1 MHACSHGG
9 EMLDKIVMHIPID
22 ASLVNIT
29 DDGNHCILGFDML
42 DLDLKK
48 IGSWDVYKDEEG
60 NTQHRVLNHG
70 WEKLPTSHT
79 SMAFKFFHEGRYYPH
94 VELKASPAKIL
105 QGHNVYGSDLIEEG
119 AMEMLGYLAE
129 SHPTLYSMLCISETE
144 VLQLDATYSA
154 RLKDENQ
161 VAQVLDFMR
170 NMSSRHIR
178 KSQKEIVYKNTIYFG
193 SERSKRYARK
203 VYGKFN
209 EFQSQLEEQT
219 KLAKANDKCAQRV
232 VKVMS
237 DPELQA
243 WAKGLL
249 RFETGIK
256 RYVLKELGLPTN
268 LFQLIRYQRENP
280 NFLKDLWVKANSE
293 IFKALEGSAM
303 KTTDH
308 DSIFK
313 NLCNVFGTVT
323 PTGKS
328 SITKA
333 RNLFNFYCAL
343 ETHGT
348 EAMKKQYGKSQFFAQ
363 MADLILAGY
372 SKAFLQNLHIDSK
385 NNVIPFIKLVE
396 INFDQQ
402 VPPNFKEPVS
412 TFNQRQ
418 LKLVS

>member
-1 MHACSHGG
+1 
-9 EMLDKIVMHIPID
+9 MLDKIVMHIPVD
-22 ASLVNIT
+22 ASLVDVT
-29 DDGNHCILGFDML
+29 SDGHHCIFGFDML
-42 DLDLKK
+42 DLGLKK
-48 IGSWDVYKDEEG
+48 VGSWDVYKDDEG

-70 WEKLPTSHT
+70 YERLPTSFT
-79 SMAFKFFHEGRYYPH
+79 SMAFKFFHEGRFFPH

-129 SHPTLYSMLCISETE
+129 SHPTLYSMLCVSETE

-154 RLKDENQ
+154 RLKDDNQ
-161 VAQVLDFMR
+161 VAQALDFMR

-178 KSQKEIVYKNTIYFG
+178 KSQKQIVYKNTVYFG
-193 SERSKRYARK
+193 SERGKRFARK
-203 VYGKFN
+203 VYGKSC
-209 EFQSQLEEQT
+209 EFQNQLEEQI

-237 DPELQA
+237 DPDLQA
-243 WAKGLL
+243 WTKGLL

-268 LFQLIRYQRENP
+268 LFQLIRYQRTNP

-293 IFKALEGSAM
+293 LFKALEGHAM
-303 KTTDH
+303 KATDH

-313 NLCNVFGTVT
+313 NLCNVYQTVT
-323 PTGKS
+323 PTGKVRL
-328 SITKA
+328 TKA

-343 ETHGT
+343 ETHGV
-348 EAMKKQYGKSQFFAQ
+348 EVMKSRYSETRFYAY
-363 MADLILAGY
+363 MADLISAGY
-372 SKAFLQNLHIDSK
+372 SKAYLQNLHIDSK
-385 NNVIPFIKLVE
+385 NNVIPFLKLVE
-396 INFDQQ
+396 INFENQ

-412 TFNQRQ
+412 TFNQPQ
-418 LKLVS
+418 LRIA

>member
-1 MHACSHGG
+1 
-9 EMLDKIVMHIPID
+9 MLDKIVMHIPVD
-22 ASLVNIT
+22 ASLVDIT
-29 DDGNHCILGFDML
+29 SDGQHCIFGFDML
-42 DLDLKK
+42 DLGLKK
-48 IGSWDVYKDEEG
+48 VGAWSVYKNDEGEV
-60 NTQHRVLNHG
+60 RPVALNHAY
-70 WEKLPTSHT
+70 EKLPTSYT

-105 QGHNVYGSDLIEEG
+105 QGHNVYGTDWIEEG

-129 SHPTLYSMLCISETE
+129 SHPTLYSMLAISETE

-154 RLKDENQ
+154 RLRDDNQ
-161 VAQVLDFMR
+161 VAQALDFMR

-178 KSQKEIVYKNTIYFG
+178 KSQKQIVYKNTVYFG
-193 SERSKRYARK
+193 SERGKRFARK
-203 VYGKFN
+203 VYGKSC
-209 EFQSQLEEQT
+209 EFQNQLEEQI

-243 WAKGLL
+243 WTKGLL

-256 RYVLKELGLPTN
+256 RYVLKELGIPTN

-280 NFLKDLWVKANSE
+280 TFLKDLWVKANSE
-293 IFKALEGSAM
+293 LFKALEGTAM

-308 DSIFK
+308 ESIFK

-323 PTGKS
+323 PSGRK

-348 EAMKKQYGKSQFFAQ
+348 EAMKLQYGKSQFFAQ
-363 MADLILAGY
+363 MADLISAGY
-372 SKAFLQNLHIDSK
+372 SKAFLQNLHVESK

-396 INFDQQ
+396 INFENQ
-402 VPPNFKEPVS
+402 VPENFKEPVS
-412 TFNQRQ
+412 TFNQRL
-418 LKLVS
+418 LKIA

>member
-1 MHACSHGG
+1 
-9 EMLDKIVMHIPID
+9 MLDKIVMQIPVD
-22 ASLVNIT
+22 ASLVDVT
-29 DDGNHCILGFDML
+29 SDGHHCVLGFDML
-42 DLDLKK
+42 DLGLKK
-48 IGSWDVYKDEEG
+48 IGSWDVYKDDEG
-60 NTQHRVLNHG
+60 NTQHRALNHG
-70 WEKLPTSHT
+70 YERLPTSYT
-79 SMAFKFFHEGRYYPH
+79 AMAFKFFHEGRFFPH

-105 QGHNVYGSDLIEEG
+105 QGHNVYGSDWIEQG

-129 SHPTLYSMLCISETE
+129 SHPTLYSMLSVSETE

-154 RLKDENQ
+154 RLKDDNQ

-178 KSQKEIVYKNTIYFG
+178 KSQKQITYKNTVYFG
-193 SERSKRYARK
+193 SERGKRYARK
-203 VYGKFN
+203 AYGKSC
-209 EFQSQLEEQT
+209 EFHNQLQEQS
-219 KLAKANDKCAQRV
+219 KLAKSNDKCAQRV

-237 DPELQA
+237 DPALQQ
-243 WAKGLL
+243 WIVGLL

-268 LFQLIRYQRENP
+268 LFQLIRYQRSNP
-280 NFLKDLWVKANSE
+280 KFLQDLWVKANSE
-293 IFKALEGSAM
+293 LFKALEGHAM
-303 KTTDH
+303 KSIDH

-323 PTGKS
+323 PKGRT

-343 ETHGT
+343 EIHGT
-348 EAMKKQYGKSQFFAQ
+348 ESMKKQYGKSQFFSQ
-363 MADLILAGY
+363 MADLISAGY
-372 SKAFLQNLHIDSK
+372 SKAYLQNLHTDSK

-402 VPPNFKEPVS
+402 VPDNFVEPVS
-412 TFNQRQ
+412 TFNTRD
-418 LKLVS
+418 LRIA

>member
-1 MHACSHGG
+1 
-9 EMLDKIVMHIPID
+9 MLDKIVMHIPVD
-22 ASLVNIT
+22 ASLVDVT
-29 DDGNHCILGFDML
+29 SDGTHCIMGFDML

-48 IGSWDVYKDEEG
+48 VGSWDVYKDEEG

-70 WEKLPTSHT
+70 WERLPTSFT
-79 SMAFKFFHEGRYYPH
+79 SMAFKFFHEGRYFPH

-105 QGHNVYGSDLIEEG
+105 QGHNVYGTDWIEEG

-129 SHPTLYSMLCISETE
+129 SHPTLYSMLAVSETE

-154 RLKDENQ
+154 RLKDDNQ
-161 VAQVLDFMR
+161 VAQALDFMR

-193 SERSKRYARK
+193 SERGKRFARK
-203 VYGKFN
+203 VYGKSN
-209 EFQSQLEEQT
+209 EFQSQLQEQI

-237 DPELQA
+237 DPELQE

-268 LFQLIRYQRENP
+268 LFQLIRYQRQNP
-280 NFLKDLWVKANSE
+280 NFLKDLWLKANAE
-293 IFKALEGSAM
+293 IFKALEGTAM
-303 KTTDH
+303 KSTDP
-308 DSIFK
+308 DSVYK
-313 NLCNVFGTVT
+313 NLCNVYGTVT
-323 PTGKS
+323 PTGRVS
-328 SITKA
+328 VTKA
-333 RNLFNFYCAL
+333 RNLFNFYSSL
-343 ETHGT
+343 ELHGCDV
-348 EAMKKQYGKSQFFAQ
+348 MKTRYGQRQYYQN
-363 MADLILAGY
+363 MADLVAAGY
-372 SKAFLQNLHIDSK
+372 SKAYLQNLHIESK

-396 INFDQQ
+396 INFENQ

-412 TFNQRQ
+412 SFNQRL
-418 LKLVS
+418 LKIA

>member
-1 MHACSHGG
+1 
-9 EMLDKIVMHIPID
+9 MLDKIVMHIPVD
-22 ASLVNIT
+22 ASLVDISKEG
-29 DDGNHCILGFDML
+29 DHCILGFDML

-48 IGSWDVYKDEEG
+48 VGSWDVYKDEDG

-70 WEKLPTSHT
+70 WERLPTSHT

-105 QGHNVYGSDLIEEG
+105 QGHNVYGSDWIEQG
-119 AMEMLGYLAE
+119 ALEMLGYLAE
-129 SHPTLYSMLCISETE
+129 AHPTLYSMLCISETE

-209 EFQSQLEEQT
+209 EFQNQLDEQI

-237 DPELQA
+237 DPDLQA
-243 WAKGLL
+243 WANGLL

-256 RYVLKELGLPTN
+256 KYVLKELNLPTN

-280 NFLKDLWVKANSE
+280 NFLKDLWVNANSE

-303 KTTDH
+303 KATDP
-308 DSIFK
+308 DSVYQ
-313 NLCNVFGTVT
+313 NLCNVFQTVT
-323 PTGKS
+323 PSGRVSVTKS
-328 SITKA
+328 
-333 RNLFNFYCAL
+333 RNLFNFYSSL
-343 ETHGT
+343 ELHGC
-348 EAMKKQYGKSQFFAQ
+348 EVMKSRYGQRQYYQN
-363 MADLILAGY
+363 MADLVLAGY
-372 SKAFLQNLHIDSK
+372 SKAYLQNLHIDSK

-396 INFDQQ
+396 INFEAQ
-402 VPPNFKEPVS
+402 VPPNFIEPVS

>member
-1 MHACSHGG
+1 
-9 EMLDKIVMHIPID
+9 MLDKIVMHIPVD
-22 ASLVNIT
+22 ASLVDISKEG
-29 DDGNHCILGFDML
+29 DHCILGFDML

-48 IGSWDVYKDEEG
+48 VGSWDVYKDEDG

-70 WEKLPTSHT
+70 WERLPTSHT

-105 QGHNVYGSDLIEEG
+105 QGHNVYGSDWIEQG
-119 AMEMLGYLAE
+119 ALEMLGYLAE
-129 SHPTLYSMLCISETE
+129 AHPTLYSMLCISETE

-209 EFQSQLEEQT
+209 EFQNQLDEQI

-237 DPELQA
+237 DPDLQA
-243 WAKGLL
+243 WANGLL

-256 RYVLKELGLPTN
+256 KYVLKELNLPTN

-303 KTTDH
+303 KATDP
-308 DSIFK
+308 DSVYQ
-313 NLCNVFGTVT
+313 NLCNVFQTVT
-323 PTGKS
+323 PSGRVSVTKS
-328 SITKA
+328 
-333 RNLFNFYCAL
+333 RNLFNFYSSL
-343 ETHGT
+343 ELHGC
-348 EAMKKQYGKSQFFAQ
+348 EVMKSRYGQRQYYQN
-363 MADLILAGY
+363 MADLVLAGY
-372 SKAFLQNLHIDSK
+372 SKAYLQNLHIDSK

-396 INFDQQ
+396 INFEAQ
-402 VPPNFKEPVS
+402 VPPNFIEPVS